1 MLEGKRA
8 LVTGASGF
16 VGSHL
21 IAELLARGAEVV
33 AVSRV
38 AHPLARRGVTWIQAD
53 LERPGTAES
62 IVDRARPDYV
72 FHLASAVTGRRDLD
86 LVAPTLQVNLVSGV
100 RLMVAASRAGVER
113 MVLAGSME
121 EPDLAAGEAP
131 SSPYAAAKAA
141 QSLYA
146 RFFHT
151 VHGLPVVLARI
162 FMVYGPGQRDHT
174 KLVPYAILEGL
185 DGRAAKLASCDR
197 PIDWIFVEDVARGLA
212 TLAAAPEID
221 GESFDLG
228 SGETVTVGEIAGK
241 VAAALGAPA
250 PLAGCLPPRPLETIR
265 RADADRT
272 WGRTGFLPSVGLDQ
286 GLARTID
293 WYRAERAAGRA

>member
-62 IVDRARPDYV
+62 IVDRARPDLV

-86 LVAPTLQVNLVSGV
+86 VVAPTLQVNLVAGV
-100 RLMVAASRAGVER
+100 RLLVAASRAGVER
-113 MVLAGSME
+113 VVLAGSME
-121 EPDLAAGEAP
+121 EPDVVAGEVPA
-131 SSPYAAAKAA
+131 SPFAAAKAA

-146 RFFHT
+146 GFFHA
-151 VHGLPVVLARI
+151 VHGLPVVVARI
-162 FMVYGPGQRDHT
+162 FMVYGPGQRDHS

-185 DGRAAKLASCDR
+185 AGHPARLASCDR

-212 TLAAAPEID
+212 ALAAAPGLD

-228 SGETVTVGEIAGK
+228 SGETVTVGEIAAR
-241 VAAALGAPA
+241 VATALGAPA

-265 RADADRT
+265 RANADRT